1 MSTVYLIIVFF
12 DKKIKLWEVIGFY
25 VIYLIYVLVRS
36 PIPPHHQIVIL
47 FRKQSSDVYEDLV
60 PPHTP
65 LLPRRPPACTARRRC
80 C

>member
-1 MSTVYLIIVFF
+1 MYLIFVFF

-25 VIYLIYVLVRS
+25 VIYIVYVLVRS

-60 PPHTP
+60 PPRTP
-65 LLPRRPPACTARRRC
+65 LPRRRPPACTARRRC